1 MGLVGGIFVKADIQG
16 AVVALTIEFDKIC
29 WIEQAIAFPLYIY
42 RLFLTAVKKLDFLG
56 INRGRRES
64 GSLKSCEIES
74 VNALFAYR
82 DLVVLLGKYDPFV
95 PNLSQMSVD

>member
-1 MGLVGGIFVKADIQG
+1 MRLIGRIFVETDVET

-29 WIEQAIAFPLYIY
+29 WIEQAIALPLYIY

-56 INRGRRES
+56 INRSCWES
-64 GSLKSCEIES
+64 SRLKSCEIES
-74 VNALFAYR
+74 VNAFFAYW

-95 PNLSQMSVD
+95 PNLTK